1 MSLSAESQHVIDSLE
16 AHLAAVK
23 AAADGADEPELIEAA
38 AQFGEDVLE
47 LLREWGVGL
56 RQGAQASTNGA
67 DSAVDA
73 PAASELSQ
81 PAPGDVGA
89 AKAAA

>member
-1 MSLSAESQHVIDSLE
+1 MIDSLE

-56 RQGAQASTNGA
+56 RQGQANTQASTNGA